1 MTARRKLASQIQIGP
16 GDKRLHIILL
26 CVFLLV
32 GSVLLSYLLKGEKLC
47 QDSFF
52 VMDTYASVSV
62 SGRNG
67 ETAVQTAREYLKRL
81 EGLWSVTDPDSEI
94 YRINHSGENTKVSE
108 ETARL
113 LAFALQM
120 AERTNGAFDPTLYPI
135 LRAWGFTT
143 DQNRIPSQE
152 ERNGL
157 LERVG
162 YEKVALADDRVS
174 LPEGSMLDLG
184 GVAKGYAGQLVAAS
198 LRESGVG
205 SALLDI
211 GGNVQA
217 VGARPDGSPWQVGLR
232 DPLSEGLIGQLSI
245 TDLAVVTSGSY
256 ERFFIGDDGNRYGHI
271 LDPKTGCPV
280 DNDLLSVTVI
290 APDGGL
296 CDALSTA
303 LFVMGREKAA
313 AHWEQYRDFELI
325 LITGEKEIW
334 LTPGAK
340 DIFTLADGQ
349 GGWKIREIS
358 GNGLTQETA
367 GERSACLTGE
377 LFVSLEK
384 QSADSPFVSA
394 RIAISDYGAKET
406 SVDGWETDLR
416 FDGDAEVVRRSYLS
430 LQEMQTTLD
439 GEREAAK
446 TGWQPGTIRLLYVSF
461 PMAGLHALDLYRV
474 LSTEYAAAGQTI
486 TVSSADGGN
495 AYFFTREKT
504 EADGQTM
511 LSFWDAA
518 VNLIVKDGY
527 AYALLPESVPKDV
540 EEEEL
545 QLFFRGFYRH
555 FAGDLWGWCLDEE
568 NLYWIDHTDRLTRKE
583 NPTRSFLEV
592 RGVDENQDDSILRYF
607 GLLKSAEYRI
617 PLDHRTLSV
626 SFTLEQEETAPDPY
640 CYDLLNGSCKDEPY
654 TMTVK
659 DSASGE
665 LLQEKSVSLC
675 IELPD
680 TVAFMDLDGDGHS
693 DMRIEAPVHESGMRP
708 QIVEYSPPSYL
719 LWDPEKSEFAYRT
732 RKEILNRMLANQ
744 NGLTPEEQERK
755 SQQERPDP
763 FLPRTVLAAG
773 ESTESFIRL
782 IGGCPREYNVQKGD
796 SLWRISRDRY
806 GTGTLWNA
814 IIRERGT
821 AEDPNL
827 LWAGETVYLPE
838 ILYLPRD
845 PNSRGGLRSEGS
857 FRIEL
862 PDGFSH
868 YFLAP
873 DNVRYL
879 PYEEEN
885 VIYSL
890 PVENPTGEDALAK
903 DAEWAAFQEEA
914 ARCAQALCPGRISDL
929 CFEKY
934 SLDDGSGLYGY
945 SFFYDTGDRIL
956 EYVDFFR
963 LGRDNMAEVIGV
975 REQEPNTV
983 LRDTVRYMAASF
995 TDYGGRP
1002 GVGWGDDSGPNVGSE
1017 EWNYPYLH
1025 NLFAAASQQFG

>member
-1 MTARRKLASQIQIGP
+1 
-16 GDKRLHIILL
+16 
-26 CVFLLV
+26 
-32 GSVLLSYLLKGEKLC
+32 
-47 QDSFF
+47 
-52 VMDTYASVSV
+52 
-62 SGRNG
+62 
-67 ETAVQTAREYLKRL
+67 
-81 EGLWSVTDPDSEI
+81 
-94 YRINHSGENTKVSE
+94 
-108 ETARL
+108 
-113 LAFALQM
+113 
-120 AERTNGAFDPTLYPI
+120 
-135 LRAWGFTT
+135 
-143 DQNRIPSQE
+143 
-152 ERNGL
+152 
-157 LERVG
+157 
-162 YEKVALADDRVS
+162 
-174 LPEGSMLDLG
+174 
-184 GVAKGYAGQLVAAS
+184 
-198 LRESGVG
+198 
-205 SALLDI
+205 
-211 GGNVQA
+211 
-217 VGARPDGSPWQVGLR
+217 
-232 DPLSEGLIGQLSI
+232 
-245 TDLAVVTSGSY
+245 
-256 ERFFIGDDGNRYGHI
+256 
-271 LDPKTGCPV
+271 
-280 DNDLLSVTVI
+280 
-290 APDGGL
+290 
-296 CDALSTA
+296 
-303 LFVMGREKAA
+303 
-313 AHWEQYRDFELI
+313 
-325 LITGEKEIW
+325 
-334 LTPGAK
+334 
-340 DIFTLADGQ
+340 
-349 GGWKIREIS
+349 
-358 GNGLTQETA
+358 
-367 GERSACLTGE
+367 
-377 LFVSLEK
+377 
-384 QSADSPFVSA
+384 
-394 RIAISDYGAKET
+394 
-406 SVDGWETDLR
+406 
-416 FDGDAEVVRRSYLS
+416 
-430 LQEMQTTLD
+430 
-439 GEREAAK
+439 
-446 TGWQPGTIRLLYVSF
+446 
-461 PMAGLHALDLYRV
+461 
-474 LSTEYAAAGQTI
+474 
-486 TVSSADGGN
+486 
-495 AYFFTREKT
+495 
-504 EADGQTM
+504 M

-540 EEEEL
+540 GEEEL

-640 CYDLLNGSCKDEPY
+640 CYALLNGYCKDEPY

-665 LLQEKSVSLC
+665 LLQ
-675 IELPD
+675 
-680 TVAFMDLDGDGHS
+680 
-693 DMRIEAPVHESGMRP
+693 
-708 QIVEYSPPSYL
+708 
-719 LWDPEKSEFAYRT
+719 EKSEFAYRT

-838 ILYLPRD
+838 ILYLPKD

-879 PYEEEN
+879 PYEEAN

-963 LGRDNMAEVIGV
+963 LGKDNLAEVIGV

-995 TDYGGRP
+995 TDYGGSP
-1002 GVGWGDDSGPNVGSE
+1002 GVGWGDDTGPNVGSE